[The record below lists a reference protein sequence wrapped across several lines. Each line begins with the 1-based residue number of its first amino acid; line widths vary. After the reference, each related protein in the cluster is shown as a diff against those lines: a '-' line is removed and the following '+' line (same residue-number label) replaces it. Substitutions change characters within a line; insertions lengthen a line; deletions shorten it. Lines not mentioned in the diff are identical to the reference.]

1 MFLEIYLLFILVDV
15 KFVLMLV
22 ILAVVFEVVFC
33 CTCDG
38 GHGNLDGQDNDAHQ
52 MNQSDRG
59 SLMTNYI
66 YNYEYIYIYIY
77 RVHK

>member
-1 MFLEIYLLFILVDV
+1 
-15 KFVLMLV
+15 MLV

-77 RVHK
+77 IHIIYIYIYIIYIYLYYIIYM